1 MNMRS
6 RKISICHRGF
16 TLIELL
22 VVIAII
28 ALLMAI
34 LMPALQR
41 VKKQAKE
48 VICRANLHHW
58 GLVFSMYTS
67 DNNDHFSI
75 GFGPPRGYYL
85 WMDVMTP
92 YYKEEKI
99 YTCPTATKLLKQWN
113 VRKGDENIGVGQGGA
128 FSAWGAINP
137 DGKLYTG
144 SYGQN
149 YWISNQEESIGFGGT
164 TLEYFWKTTSSK
176 RANNIPVLLDCN
188 WIGGYPYSQNTP
200 PEYDGEWGTGGQMK
214 RFCLNRHSGFINAT
228 FMDWSVRKLGLKE
241 LWTLNWHREFDTNG
255 YWTTAG
261 GAVSTDW
268 PEWMRGLKDY

>member
-41 VKKQAKE
+41 VKKQAHT
-48 VICRANLHHW
+48 VACQANLHQW
-58 GLVFSMYTS
+58 GLIFSMYTG

-75 GFGPPRGYYL
+75 GYGPPRGYYL

-99 YTCPTATKLLKQWN
+99 FTCPMATKLLKQWN
-113 VRKGDENIGVGQGGA
+113 VRKGDENIGIGQGGA
-128 FSAWGAINP
+128 FFAWGAINP

-144 SYGQN
+144 SYGLN
-149 YWISNQEESIGFGGT
+149 YWVSNQPSSIGWGKV
-164 TLEYFWKTTSSK
+164 EDYWKTTNVK
-176 RANNIPVLLDCN
+176 GRDNIPVLMGCN
-188 WIGGYPYSQNTP
+188 WIGGYSQPHNTP
-200 PEYDGEWGTGGQMK
+200 PAYLDGFGSGVGLD
-214 RFCLNRHSGFINAT
+214 RFCLNRHNEAVNSN
-228 FMDWSVRKLGLKE
+228 FMDWSVRKVGLKE
-241 LWTLNWHREFDTNG
+241 LWMLKWHRNFDTSG

-261 GAVSTDW
+261 GVVPTDW
-268 PEWMRGLKDY
+268 PEWMKGLKNY